1 MVRYLPIGNGRI
13 LINFDTDYR
22 IADFY
27 YSKDLS
33 ENHSLGRPFM
43 FGIQINGKFTW
54 LDKKTVQ
61 FADYLNDTMVGN
73 IKCKF
78 ADILLECDN
87 FVDVYDDIYVRK
99 ILIKNKGQEKKDVKF
114 FFHQNFYIYGT
125 NVGDTA
131 AYFPDLQG
139 IIHYKGK
146 RYFYSST
153 LDVENKVF
161 DQYATGIKDFE
172 GHEGT
177 WRDAEDGE
185 LSMNPIAIGSV
196 DSVIRHSLELKP
208 NETKMVYYYII
219 CGESLEEIRKILQ
232 YITYRK
238 LQRMEIRTANYWRAW
253 HETIDLKLN
262 LNLSSLFKR
271 SLFVIRNHMNDLG
284 AIVASSDS
292 DILKSTRD
300 EYYYVWP
307 RDASIATYALILAGH
322 YSAARKFFEFAKRVV
337 SPHGYFFH
345 KYRADGNLASSWI
358 PLVYKGKDIL
368 PIQEDETSLVV
379 WSIWNYLK
387 KTNDIEFIYSLY
399 DSVILKCANF
409 ILNFRE
415 ANGLP
420 KESFDVWEERYGIH
434 TYTVATTYAALKAAS
449 DAAMK
454 FGDVSYAIEFEKAAN
469 EMKNA
474 FEKFF
479 YSDNKGY
486 YARALIDDQPDF
498 TVDSATMAIFLFG
511 LKDPLDRKVQNTM
524 DKIMNRLWV
533 KTIGGLARYENDHY
547 QRVKQDQEIPGNPW
561 MITTLWAAQ
570 YFLDIG
576 YVDKAIELIKWV
588 TDHAQSSGI
597 LSEQLNPYDGSPLSV
612 SPLVWSHAELVITL
626 IKYDE
631 VQRLKE
637 SEV

>member
-1 MVRYLPIGNGRI
+1 
-13 LINFDTDYR
+13 
-22 IADFY
+22 
-27 YSKDLS
+27 
-33 ENHSLGRPFM
+33 
-43 FGIQINGKFTW
+43 
-54 LDKKTVQ
+54 
-61 FADYLNDTMVGN
+61 
-73 IKCKF
+73 
-78 ADILLECDN
+78 
-87 FVDVYDDIYVRK
+87 
-99 ILIKNKGQEKKDVKF
+99 
-114 FFHQNFYIYGT
+114 
-125 NVGDTA
+125 
-131 AYFPDLQG
+131 
-139 IIHYKGK
+139 
-146 RYFYSST
+146 
-153 LDVENKVF
+153 
-161 DQYATGIKDFE
+161 
-172 GHEGT
+172 
-177 WRDAEDGE
+177 
-185 LSMNPIAIGSV
+185 
-196 DSVIRHSLELKP
+196 
-208 NETKMVYYYII
+208 
-219 CGESLEEIRKILQ
+219 
-232 YITYRK
+232 
-238 LQRMEIRTANYWRAW
+238 
-253 HETIDLKLN
+253 
-262 LNLSSLFKR
+262 
-271 SLFVIRNHMNDLG
+271 
-284 AIVASSDS
+284 
-292 DILKSTRD
+292 
-300 EYYYVWP
+300 
-307 RDASIATYALILAGH
+307 
-322 YSAARKFFEFAKRVV
+322 
-337 SPHGYFFH
+337 
-345 KYRADGNLASSWI
+345 
-358 PLVYKGKDIL
+358 
-368 PIQEDETSLVV
+368 
-379 WSIWNYLK
+379 
-387 KTNDIEFIYSLY
+387 
-399 DSVILKCANF
+399 
-409 ILNFRE
+409 
-415 ANGLP
+415 LP

-479 YSDNKGY
+479 YSGNKGY

-533 KTIGGLARYENDHY
+533 KTIGGLARYENDYY